1 MRKGAILLCIILG
14 PLMGIMN
21 SEILPRLSLTNLGVL
36 ALRGKCESGNKRQ
49 IIEAACLCIL
59 NEIGGQQGIRF

>member
-1 MRKGAILLCIILG
+1 
-14 PLMGIMN
+14 MGIMN